1 MVLEGE
7 METTLTERGQT
18 VIPAEIRKRYDLKKG
33 DKLIWLDT
41 GKTITVIPVPSDIVA
56 ALEGS
61 GKGYKLTERLLAE
74 RRADYAHEKVRS

>member
-1 MVLEGE
+1 
-7 METTLTERGQT
+7 METTLTDRGQT
-18 VIPAEIRKRYDLKKG
+18 VVPAEIRKRYDLKKG

-74 RRADYAHEKVRS
+74 RRADYAHEKVRP

>member
-1 MVLEGE
+1 

-18 VIPAEIRKRYDLKKG
+18 VIPAEIRKRYNLKKG
-33 DKLIWLDT
+33 DRLIWLDT

-74 RRADYAHEKVRS
+74 RRADYANEKIRS

>member
-1 MVLEGE
+1 
-7 METTLTERGQT
+7 METTLTDRGQT
-18 VIPAEIRKRYDLKKG
+18 VVPAEIRKRYDLKKG

>member
-1 MVLEGE
+1 MVLEVE
-7 METTLTERGQT
+7 METTLTDRGQT
-18 VIPAEIRKRYDLKKG
+18 VVPAEIRKRYDLKKG

-74 RRADYAHEKVRS
+74 RRADYAHEKVRP

>member
-1 MVLEGE
+1 

-18 VIPAEIRKRYDLKKG
+18 VIPAEIRKRYNLKKG

-41 GKTITVIPVPSDIVA
+41 GKTITVIPAPPDIVA

-74 RRADYAHEKVRS
+74 RKADYANEKIRS

>member
-1 MVLEGE
+1 

-18 VIPAEIRKRYDLKKG
+18 VIPAEIRKRYNLKKG

-41 GKTITVIPVPSDIVA
+41 GKTITVIPVPSDIVT

-74 RRADYAHEKVRS
+74 RRSDYIHEKVRS

>member
-1 MVLEGE
+1 

-18 VIPAEIRKRYDLKKG
+18 VIPAEIRKRYNLKKG
-33 DKLIWLDT
+33 DRLIWLDT

-56 ALEGS
+56 ALEGP

-74 RRADYAHEKVRS
+74 RRADYANEKIRS

>member
-1 MVLEGE
+1 

-18 VIPAEIRKRYDLKKG
+18 VIPAEIRKRYNLKKG

-74 RRADYAHEKVRS
+74 RRADYINEKVRS

>member
-1 MVLEGE
+1 

-41 GKTITVIPVPSDIVA
+41 GKTITLIPVPSDIVA

-74 RRADYAHEKVRS
+74 RRADYTHEKVRS

>member
-1 MVLEGE
+1 

>member
-1 MVLEGE
+1 

-18 VIPAEIRKRYDLKKG
+18 VVPAEIRKRYDLKKG

-74 RRADYAHEKVRS
+74 RRADYTHEKVRS

>member
-1 MVLEGE
+1 

-18 VIPAEIRKRYDLKKG
+18 VIPAEIRKRYNLKKG

-74 RRADYAHEKVRS
+74 RRADYTHEKVRP